1 VQRQEPVG
9 IDWDSLGGH
18 YKITVPPAGL
28 RVRRRAH
35 MAAVE
40 RARNTGT
47 GYLQLRLL
55 GRVSRYLR
63 PMKYPA
69 AARPA
74 RKMITTRVPRP
85 TG

>member
-1 VQRQEPVG
+1 MSITSFNRNDGLPEVLTRNLLRISALSAALVWGESPGAGTQR
-9 IDWDSLGGH
+9 
-18 YKITVPPAGL
+18 
-28 RVRRRAH
+28 
-35 MAAVE
+35 AA
-40 RARNTGT
+40 
-47 GYLQLRLL
+47 YLQLRLL

>member
-1 VQRQEPVG
+1 MQRQEPVG

-28 RVRRRAH
+28 RVHRRAH
-35 MAAVE
+35 MAAGE
-40 RARNTGT
+40 RARNP

-74 RKMITTRVPRP
+74 RKMSTTRVARP